1 MSYSHIT
8 IGVWLTFLSN
18 TRITTCTTNLDLQ
31 CQGYTLRLTAAII
44 KHTSKLPSINQHCFH
59 NYFKPKEINVYSV
72 NKTLIIEDTIKK
84 SRFIGIIIPCQ
95 SESEALQHLTLLHQ
109 QYPDAS
115 HIVFAYR
122 ILTTKGIVMRFHD
135 AGEPSGTAGKPVFQ
149 HLEGKDLIN
158 ILCVVIRYFGGVKLG
173 AGGLTRAY
181 SNTAKKTIEN
191 SIISEHIEYVEI
203 KQEIDYKQLQLI
215 EYQLEKLNGVI
226 IKQDFSDKINL
237 LIRIPENNL
246 PDLKVILERINRG
259 F

>member
-1 MSYSHIT
+1 MYCVKT
-8 IGVWLTFLSN
+8 ALT
-18 TRITTCTTNLDLQ
+18 
-31 CQGYTLRLTAAII
+31 
-44 KHTSKLPSINQHCFH
+44 
-59 NYFKPKEINVYSV
+59 
-72 NKTLIIEDTIKK
+72 IEDTIKK

-95 SESEALQHLTLLHQ
+95 SENEALQHLNKLHQ
-109 QYPDAS
+109 EYPSAS

-122 ILTTKGIVMRFHD
+122 ILTSKGIVMRFHD

-181 SNTAKKTIEN
+181 SNTAKKAIEN
-191 SIISEHIEYVEI
+191 STITEYIEYAEVR
-203 KQEIDYKQLQLI
+203 QEIDYKQLQNI

-226 IKQDFSDKINL
+226 IKQDFSDKISL

-246 PDLKVILERINRG
+246 TDLKLIFEKINRG